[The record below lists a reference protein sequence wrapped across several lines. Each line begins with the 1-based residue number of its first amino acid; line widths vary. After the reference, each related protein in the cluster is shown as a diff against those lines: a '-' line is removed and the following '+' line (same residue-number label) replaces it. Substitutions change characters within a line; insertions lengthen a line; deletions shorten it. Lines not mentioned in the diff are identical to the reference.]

1 MMEINP
7 FEALKVSF
15 LVATL
20 ATFITL
26 PIAIYFAWILARKN
40 FFGKTLLSMLIFFP
54 LVTPPLVTGYMMLDF
69 LGRNSWIGSML
80 ERFGVSIPF
89 SLSGA
94 VLASVVVGF
103 PLLVMFIRSTF
114 AAIDPKY
121 EQYAMTAGHPPLK
134 TFFKVVIP
142 LSYPGILAGATVSF
156 ARALG
161 EFGATI
167 VLAGNKEGET
177 RTISLAIYSLLDSPL
192 GEKPASVLM
201 LLSLGLSCLSL
212 VLYEIFTKKFWKKIE
227 WH

>member
-1 MMEINP
+1 MRK
-7 FEALKVSF
+7 FLAL
-15 LVATL
+15 L
-20 ATFITL
+20 
-26 PIAIYFAWILARKN
+26 
-40 FFGKTLLSMLIFFP
+40 
-54 LVTPPLVTGYMMLDF
+54 
-69 LGRNSWIGSML
+69 
-80 ERFGVSIPF
+80 
-89 SLSGA
+89 
-94 VLASVVVGF
+94 LASAVVGF

-121 EQYAMTAGHPPLK
+121 EQYAMTAGHPPLQ
-134 TFFKVVIP
+134 TFFKVVLP
-142 LSYPGILAGATVSF
+142 MSYPGILAGGIISF

-192 GEKPASVLM
+192 GERPASFLIM
-201 LLSLGLSCLSL
+201 LSLGLSFTTL